1 MPPLILILMT
11 WQFARQCNF
20 RFHTI
25 ENKLNFAFSQMTDSS
40 ISDNDKVACGS
51 MCDVILIMI
60 IPKYFITLL
69 ITIMQRPKVFLFQ
82 HSTKEFLLPVQRTFY
97 TTCLHCSKL
106 SGHLHYYLL
115 LYAGSFIC
123 HQTRGEQDVSI
134 SSFIGK
140 FLPID
145 WRHWLIRIA
154 SSCLFVITKIFI
166 YLAAG

>member
-11 WQFARQCNF
+11 WRFARQCNF
-20 RFHTI
+20 RFQTI

-106 SGHLHYYLL
+106 SGHLHYYYCTLVVLFFTRPEVSKMSVSALL
-115 LYAGSFIC
+115 LESFS
-123 HQTRGEQDVSI
+123 Q
-134 SSFIGK
+134 
-140 FLPID
+140 
-145 WRHWLIRIA
+145 
-154 SSCLFVITKIFI
+154 
-166 YLAAG
+166 